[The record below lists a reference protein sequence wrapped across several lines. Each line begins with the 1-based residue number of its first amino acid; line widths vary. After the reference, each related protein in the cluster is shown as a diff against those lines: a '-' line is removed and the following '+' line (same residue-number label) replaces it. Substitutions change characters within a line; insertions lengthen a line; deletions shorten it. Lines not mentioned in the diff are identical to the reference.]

1 MRWIDG
7 TIWTWRTGSRE
18 RRGSASSSLLLHDD
32 QVESSP
38 KERGREKERVLS
50 QADVN
55 RIGKGEARS
64 IPKRPRPAVKSA
76 EANSLKW
83 MTNGILM
90 GRHNPM
96 RIVSLSYNAKNVIWI
111 PL

>member
-1 MRWIDG
+1 MTRS
-7 TIWTWRTGSRE
+7 SRLPKREAE
-18 RRGSASSSLLLHDD
+18 RECG
-32 QVESSP
+32 VC
-38 KERGREKERVLS
+38 VS

-64 IPKRPRPAVKSA
+64 IPKRPRPAVRSA

-83 MTNGILM
+83 MTNGIVM

-96 RIVSLSYNAKNVIWI
+96 RIVSLNYNAKNVIWI
-111 PL
+111 PLWVMLF